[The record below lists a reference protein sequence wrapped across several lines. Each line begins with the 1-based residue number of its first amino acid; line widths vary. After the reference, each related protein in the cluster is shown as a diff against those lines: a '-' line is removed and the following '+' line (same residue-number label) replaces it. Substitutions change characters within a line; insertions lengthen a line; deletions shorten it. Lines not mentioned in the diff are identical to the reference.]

1 MFTNSKNFIKIPF
14 VLFLFLFGCFN
25 VKYPEEYEKD
35 LRKYMKKQFGITRL
49 EGNYY
54 FFLINDCEQCLGP
67 VLNLRHLNEHSYKNL
82 TLIIIGN
89 STIREINQNIEKIHD
104 KYPVLTDPGQNI
116 FRHST
121 GFSKS
126 LLIKT
131 RNNRI
136 IFVKN
141 INDTEIQKFDLYLQ
155 E

>member
-1 MFTNSKNFIKIPF
+1 MESELKFFKT
-14 VLFLFLFGCFN
+14 
-25 VKYPEEYEKD
+25 EEREKSSLAD
-35 LRKYMKKQFGITRL
+35 LTGK
-49 EGNYY
+49 
-54 FFLINDCEQCLGP
+54 CL
-67 VLNLRHLNEHSYKNL
+67 LLS
-82 TLIIIGN
+82 
-89 STIREINQNIEKIHD
+89 S
-104 KYPVLTDPGQNI
+104 GQNI